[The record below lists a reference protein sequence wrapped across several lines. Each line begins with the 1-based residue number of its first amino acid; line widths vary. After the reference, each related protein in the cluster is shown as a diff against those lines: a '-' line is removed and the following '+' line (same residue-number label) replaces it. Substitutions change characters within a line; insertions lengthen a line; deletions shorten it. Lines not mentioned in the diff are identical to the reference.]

1 MAKEQAVGTL
11 GILAGA
17 SPDSEAETFQA
28 IAAMFTPLTAFTYMI
43 LNLFDPPCLVAMATT
58 AREMGDRKWAAL
70 AISFQV
76 LVGYG
81 LAFVVY
87 NLGGWA
93 FYGAPFG
100 VAQTVAIVLVAAALY
115 FILRPAPKAPIG
127 KTQLQEAD

>member
-1 MAKEQAVGTL
+1 
-11 GILAGA
+11 
-17 SPDSEAETFQA
+17 
-28 IAAMFTPLTAFTYMI
+28 MFTPLTAFTYMI